1 MSTATA
7 PARAATG
14 SGADGPSTSVLGP
27 RRAPRHVLV
36 GAALMVA
43 FALLF
48 GLLAFRADPA
58 VPVLAVARPVPA
70 GQVIADAD
78 LQVVRV
84 APSAGVDLFGEAERD
99 AVVGRTAR
107 VPLAEGSLLAPG
119 QVGAAAWPPVGESVV
134 AVPLPAG
141 RLPAG
146 LTEGSRVSV
155 LASSAGE
162 GAEPAEPVVSASVV
176 AVEPATS
183 AGVSTVSLLVR
194 SADAQQVGAAG
205 EVVLILESPGER

>member
-1 MSTATA
+1 MGT
-7 PARAATG
+7 
-14 SGADGPSTSVLGP
+14 

-48 GLLAFRADPA
+48 GVLAFRADPA

-70 GQVIADAD
+70 GQVIAEAD
-78 LQVVRV
+78 LRVVRV
-84 APSAGVDLFGEAERD
+84 APEAGVDLFGEAERST
-99 AVVGRTAR
+99 VVGRDAR
-107 VPLAEGSLLAPG
+107 VPLVEGSLLSPG
-119 QVGAAAWPPVGESVV
+119 QVGGAAGWPPVGESVV
-134 AVPLPAG
+134 AVPVPAG

-146 LTEGSRVSV
+146 LTEGSQVSV
-155 LASSAGE
+155 LASPAEE
-162 GAEPAEPVVSASVV
+162 GAEPAGPVVPASVV

-183 AGVSTVSLLVR
+183 AGVSTVSLLMR

-205 EVVLILESPGER
+205 EVVLILESPGGG

>member
-1 MSTATA
+1 MSLTAA
-7 PARAATG
+7 PARPAGAARG
-14 SGADGPSTSVLGP
+14 DGVSPSVLGP

-48 GLLAFRADPA
+48 GVLAFRADPA

-70 GQVIADAD
+70 GQTITDSD
-78 LQVVRV
+78 LRVVRV
-84 APSAGVDLFGEAERD
+84 APEAGVELFGEAERA

-107 VPLAEGSLLAPG
+107 VPLVAGSLLAAG
-119 QVGAAAWPPVGESVV
+119 QVGAAAWPGAGESVV
-134 AVPLPAG
+134 AVPVPAG

-155 LASSAGE
+155 LVAGGE
-162 GAEPAEPVVSASVV
+162 EAEPAGPVVSASVV

-183 AGVSTVSLLVR
+183 AGISTVSLLVR
-194 SADAQQVGAAG
+194 SAEAQQVGAAG